1 MNDMNVGQSIFNNR
15 KQIGYTQADIAEF
28 LNISKA
34 AVSKW
39 EKGHS
44 LPEINYLARL
54 AVLFDVTIDDL
65 VNYSPQLSK
74 KQIRIIYHR
83 LAGMFETED
92 YDDALEAVRS
102 HAHRYYSCYRLLT
115 VLTGLLINHGYL
127 AKDKTETFGLAKE
140 FVERV
145 LAHSDSLHLKEQV
158 TFFRAVI
165 HLTEQ
170 QSEETIGLLS
180 DSTLPK
186 LPVSTLLAQSYQ
198 MQGEIQKSKAVLQIE
213 VYQYIV
219 FIIGDFTMMMQGGLY
234 DDLEELVSRGEAM
247 DEAFNLKTLHP
258 NSMLNFY
265 LIAAMQLVDD
275 RKRCIHYL
283 NAFLESV
290 GNLTNDYY
298 LHGDEFFTE
307 IDEWV
312 ADFDIGKDVPVNF
325 GVAREQLLGVL
336 VDNAVFSE
344 LKDDIEFKNIVH
356 KLKNIVEAKIT

>member
-1 MNDMNVGQSIFNNR
+1 MHEMSVGENIFHNR
-15 KQIGYTQADIAEF
+15 KRIGYTQADIADF

-54 AVLFDVTIDDL
+54 AVLFDITLDEL
-65 VNYSPQLSK
+65 VDYSPQLSK
-74 KQIRIIYHR
+74 KQIRIIYHK

-92 YDDALEAVRS
+92 YDDALEAVCS

-127 AKDKTETFGLAKE
+127 AEDRTETFGLAKD
-140 FVERV
+140 FIERV
-145 LAHSDSLHLKEQV
+145 LSNSDSLHLKEQV
-158 TFFRAVI
+158 TFFRAMI
-165 HLTEQ
+165 HLMEQ
-170 QSEETIGLLS
+170 QSAEAIDLLS

-234 DDLEELVSRGEAM
+234 DDLEGLISRGEAM
-247 DEAFNLKTLHP
+247 DEAFNLKALHP

-265 LIAAMQLVDD
+265 LVAAMQLVGD

-290 GNLTNDYY
+290 RNLTNDYY
-298 LHGDEFFTE
+298 LHGDGFFTE

-325 GVAREQLLGVL
+325 GVAKEQLLSVL
-336 VDNAVFSE
+336 VDNEVFSG

-356 KLKNIVEAKIT
+356 KLKKVVEGK